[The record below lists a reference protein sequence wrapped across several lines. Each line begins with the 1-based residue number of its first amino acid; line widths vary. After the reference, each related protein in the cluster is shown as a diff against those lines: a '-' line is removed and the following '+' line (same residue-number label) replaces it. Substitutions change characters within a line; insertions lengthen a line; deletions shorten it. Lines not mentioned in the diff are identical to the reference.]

1 MNRGIHPAPAF
12 TEDPGADGYI
22 FPPFRERFLHARR
35 RFCPMSEKTTGKLP
49 EGQSHSAGESML
61 LKWRPP
67 QIANSKDDASPEA
80 VVRFMKET
88 DKQEQE

>member
-1 MNRGIHPAPAF
+1 MNRGIYPTPAF
-12 TEDPGADGYI
+12 TEDPGADGHI
-22 FPPFRERFLHARR
+22 FPLSENGSFTPVGVFA
-35 RFCPMSEKTTGKLP
+35 PMSEKTTGKRP
-49 EGQSHSAGESML
+49 EGQPHSAGESML

-67 QIANSKDDASPEA
+67 QIVNSKDDASPEA